1 MLARFMKR
9 FFFMIN
15 ENADRYR
22 EKLWQKFNFSENNKF
37 PPKSV
42 IKQKLLQITDFS
54 KMSVVG
60 VEYWQICQIEGK
72 MRAK

>member
-1 MLARFMKR
+1 
-9 FFFMIN
+9 MIN
-15 ENADRYR
+15 ENADRR
-22 EKLWQKFNFSENNKF
+22 GGKVSQKYTFPENNEF
-37 PPKSV
+37 SPKSV

-60 VEYWQICQIEGK
+60 VEYRQICQIEGK

>member
-1 MLARFMKR
+1 
-9 FFFMIN
+9 MIN

-22 EKLWQKFNFSENNKF
+22 EKLWQKFNFSENNEF

-42 IKQKLLQITDFS
+42 IKPKLLQITDFS
-54 KMSVVG
+54 KMSVVS
-60 VEYWQICQIEGK
+60 VEYRQICQIEGK